1 MGHLKIIAAEAYET
15 SKTANLGTPIYGKIL
30 WLRNC
35 IAKRAADGKPIAAD
49 YLANCSTMKQIT
61 LGIVRNEKAKGVSLN
76 KLERQEIGEEL
87 ARIILDNM

>member
-1 MGHLKIIAAEAYET
+1 MEHLKNIASEAYNE

-61 LGIVRNEKAKGVSLN
+61 LGIVRNEKTKGVSLN
-76 KLERQEIGEEL
+76 KFERQEIGEEL
-87 ARIILDNM
+87 ARIILGNM